1 MLPHMIGRYCSTNNK
16 IALKRIARYL
26 KKTRTRGIFVKPTDD
41 LSIAHYADADY
52 AGLWGAEDPTD
63 PISVKSRSGFVVTL
77 GGVPVFWQSKMQTEI
92 ALSTQ
97 ESEYISLTQAM
108 RSLLPNRA

>member
-1 MLPHMIGRYCSTNNK
+1 MI
-16 IALKRIARYL
+16 
-26 KKTRTRGIFVKPTDD
+26 VKPTED
-41 LSIAHYADADY
+41 LSIELYADADY
-52 AGLWGAEDPTD
+52 GGLWGAEDPAD

-97 ESEYISLTQAM
+97 ESKYISLSQGM
-108 RSLLPNRA
+108 RSLLPI